1 MKKNWRSI
9 MAFIL
14 GIIACIIAIA
24 YCLSSWITHT
34 DIGYYGTSWLSLLG
48 AVATMILFI
57 YLLYKEFKG
66 EE

>member
-9 MAFIL
+9 IAFIL

-24 YCLSSWITHT
+24 SCLHSWMTHT
-34 DIGYYGTSWLSLLG
+34 DIGGYGTSWLSLLG